1 MFITIL
7 EYKKRCI
14 PEEGSQELM
23 YIYSASVEIVV
34 EFADLF
40 LHPDYQVRVS
50 FIGSHT
56 WRIIPFSKCLITRV
70 SKSPKYVTGHY
81 L

>member
-1 MFITIL
+1 
-7 EYKKRCI
+7 
-14 PEEGSQELM
+14 M

-56 WRIIPFSKCLITRV
+56 WRIIPFSKWLITLV